1 MVSRSCPSLGDLGI
15 DVSRIIDVSRS
26 PFRLG
31 GVEDCGDVGLMA
43 AGALSGS
50 GSVGNACLCPVSF
63 TDLRG
68 VDIRASAGFAHFVHT
83 ICLSRSR

>member
-1 MVSRSCPSLGDLGI
+1 M
-15 DVSRIIDVSRS
+15 
-26 PFRLG
+26 
-31 GVEDCGDVGLMA
+31 ELMA
-43 AGALSGS
+43 AGSLSGS
-50 GSVGNACLCPVSF
+50 GSVGSACLCPVSF